1 VESWLVSFNLTM
13 EEITRMCDH
22 MSLTAKEGGRVD
34 LSDSQ
39 EVLGGLLAVKFLTK
53 RVVNLEAVMRTLKP
67 L

>member
-1 VESWLVSFNLTM
+1 
-13 EEITRMCDH
+13 

-39 EVLGGLLAVKFLTK
+39 EVLGGLLAAKFLTK